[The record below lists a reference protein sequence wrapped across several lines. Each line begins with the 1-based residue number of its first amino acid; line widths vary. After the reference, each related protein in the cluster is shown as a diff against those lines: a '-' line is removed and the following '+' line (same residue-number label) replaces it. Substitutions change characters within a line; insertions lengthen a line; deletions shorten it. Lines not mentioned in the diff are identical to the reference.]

1 MTQYRDNLPQ
11 LEGVLCLTDGGIE
24 TDLIFHH
31 GIDLPLNAAYVL
43 LEDAEGIARLT
54 RYYENYLAI
63 ARDLGAGIVLESATW
78 RANPDWATR
87 LGTSPDEFA
96 ALNRSAIEMLVSI
109 RDRWAADVSPI
120 VISGC
125 VGPRSDG
132 YRPAA
137 IMSEYGAQQY
147 HAIQIAAFAATDV
160 DLVTG
165 MTMTNVP
172 EAIGVVRAAEAAGL
186 PVAISFTVE
195 TDGCLP
201 TGMTLRSA
209 IERVDGATASAPVYY
224 MINCAH
230 PTHFASIL
238 DAGEPWTKRLRGLR
252 ANASRRSHAELDESP
267 SLDEGKPEE
276 LGAQYRELVE
286 RFPHISVLGG
296 CCGTDHRHVREIA
309 VACSTLRI
317 H

>member
-1 MTQYRDNLPQ
+1 MNHYRDNLPQ

-31 GIDLPLNAAYVL
+31 GIELPYNAAYVL
-43 LEDAEGIARLT
+43 LEDEDGIARLT

-96 ALNRSAIEMLVSI
+96 AINRNAIDMLVAL
-109 RDRWAADVSPI
+109 RQRWAEQVSPI

-132 YRPAA
+132 YRPTAL
-137 IMSEYGAQQY
+137 MSEYGAQQY
-147 HAIQIAAFAATDV
+147 HAIQVAAFADTDL

-172 EAIGVVRAAEAAGL
+172 EAIGLVRAAEAAGL
-186 PVAISFTVE
+186 PVAISFTLE

-201 TGMTLRSA
+201 TGTTLRSA
-209 IERVDGATASAPVYY
+209 IERVDEATAGAPVYY

-230 PTHFASIL
+230 PTHFAAIL
-238 DAGEPWTKRLRGLR
+238 SAGEPWTKRIRGIR
-252 ANASRRSHAELDESP
+252 ANASRQSHAELDESA
-267 SLDEGKPEE
+267 SLDEGQPEE
-276 LGAQYRELVE
+276 LGAQYRELLD
-286 RFPHISVLGG
+286 RFPHFSVLGG
-296 CCGTDHRHVREIA
+296 CCGTDHRHVRQIA
-309 VACSTLRI
+309 MACSPLR
-317 H
+317 